1 MFYNIWCI
9 SFIKPF
15 AYPSNSWVYLL
26 SSWVELKTLFRG
38 KPNLRYSKSLMRDF
52 QIIKTYSFS
61 CYFII
66 RTMSPR
72 RSARRN
78 ATPPPPPQYDPN
90 IVQSAIAAAVTA
102 ALSQANF
109 SGTARTGNNQLT
121 NATPFLRLDTATLQ
135 ATVIATVAA
144 IIAYN
149 NSVNSSREGNDIK
162 NPNQRNNRSHLPV
175 ATYKNTARCEHKNMK
190 RKPWSKRGGK
200 STQRNAKKQSTN
212 HTPTPKRSYNGNQ
225 PKCNRCNFHHH
236 GPCRERYYAMR
247 NRMGHTVR
255 YYKGPIQPPAL
266 TMNVGVDDTCYECG
280 ATGHSRRDYPRANNR
295 NADGRGRVFAKG
307 QEEAV
312 ADPTVVTGT
321 FPLDNSYACIL
332 VIIGA

>member
-1 MFYNIWCI
+1 
-9 SFIKPF
+9 
-15 AYPSNSWVYLL
+15 
-26 SSWVELKTLFRG
+26 
-38 KPNLRYSKSLMRDF
+38 MRDF
-52 QIIKTYSFS
+52 RIIKTYSFS
-61 CYFII
+61 CYFLI

-109 SGTARTGNNQLT
+109 SGAARAGNNQLT
-121 NATPFLRLDTATLQ
+121 NATPFLQLDTATLQ

-236 GPCRERYYAMR
+236 GSCREMYCVRC
-247 NRMGHTVR
+247 NRKGHTVR
-255 YYKGPIQPPAL
+255 YCRELAQPTAL
-266 TMNVGVDDTCYECG
+266 ATNVGVDRACYECG
-280 ATGHSRRDYPRANNR
+280 VTGHFRRDCLESNIM
-295 NADGRGRVFAKG
+295 NAGGGGRVFAMG
-307 QEEAV
+307 QEEAI
-312 ADPTVVTGT
+312 ADPTVILGT
-321 FPLDNSYACIL
+321 FLLDNLFAYIPF
-332 VIIGA
+332 